1 MKLLAGCCLFGVA
14 LGYAAFDDKAP
25 ATKPTPAPSPVVPL
39 IEDPLLSRA
48 SAVLDEQ
55 PYGPPVPPNFVPT
68 TPEERAALD
77 DVETRAQA
85 DLLDPL
91 TAERLVQEIL
101 GSGSEDIS
109 AIDVLARDVER
120 LRKELNATVGQGAD
134 TKSALLEIEGYDKE
148 LESLGIHGD
157 LANEIRSLY
166 PEVQSLRGELM
177 LLDLRTQ
184 KSETSFKP
192 LTAGD
197 AGATEEAANP
207 NAEAPQ
213 SGVEATRI
221 ERAGLPR
228 TDFPK
233 LEAMLHF
240 AKGDRVGSAEILSH
254 LPDGELDPS
263 ARFALGSSYVAERR
277 FTEARAVLKSL
288 IEDQS
293 RPVLAAAAQRQMKR
307 MEMIE
312 AGLVDVDPLTK
323 QIQEDAK

>member
-14 LGYAAFDDKAP
+14 LGYAAFDGDAP
-25 ATKPTPAPSPVVPL
+25 AAKQAPAPTPVVPM

-48 SAVLDEQ
+48 SAALEEQ
-55 PYGPPVPPNFVPT
+55 PYGPALPPNFIPA

-77 DVETRAQA
+77 QIESGAQQ

-101 GSGSEDIS
+101 GTGSDDMS

-184 KSETSFKP
+184 KSETSFRP
-192 LTAGD
+192 LNAPD
-197 AGATEEAANP
+197 AATSDEVATPSVEGGKN
-207 NAEAPQ
+207 
-213 SGVEATRI
+213 GVEATRV

-288 IEDQS
+288 IEDRT
-293 RPVLAAAAQRQMKR
+293 RPVLAAAAQRQMRR

-312 AGLVDVDPLTK
+312 SGLVDVDPLTK